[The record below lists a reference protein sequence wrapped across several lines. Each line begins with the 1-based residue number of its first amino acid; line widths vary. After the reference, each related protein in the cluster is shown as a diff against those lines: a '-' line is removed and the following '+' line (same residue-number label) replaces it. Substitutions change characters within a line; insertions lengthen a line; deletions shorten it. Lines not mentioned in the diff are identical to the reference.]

1 MAQATLSARI
11 DKDDKIKFDKFCN
24 DVGLNA
30 SSAINMFVK
39 TVLRT
44 NRIPF
49 EIERE
54 EDPFY
59 SESNIKMLESRLRDM
74 NNGVHM
80 VEHDIIE
87 DDQ

>member
-11 DKDDKIKFDKFCN
+11 DKDDKIKFDKFCS

-30 SSAINMFVK
+30 SSAVNMFVK

-59 SESNIKMLESRLRDM
+59 SESNVAHILR
-74 NNGVHM
+74 GVKALDEGKG
-80 VEHDIIE
+80 VEHELIE